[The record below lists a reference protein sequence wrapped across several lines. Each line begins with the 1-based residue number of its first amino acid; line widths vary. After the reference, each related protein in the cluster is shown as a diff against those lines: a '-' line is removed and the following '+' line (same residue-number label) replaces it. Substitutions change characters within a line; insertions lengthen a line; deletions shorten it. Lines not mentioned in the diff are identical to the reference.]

1 MPKSK
6 RWVVVSSLALSVAL
20 SCAEAEDP
28 NADTD
33 PNDEAGSSGS
43 GGAAMNTGGKS
54 TAGTTSQGGKSGG
67 AGGKAAA
74 GGKGGSTGNHAG
86 TATEGGRAGTA
97 PVEEGG
103 ADTGGS
109 GGSSGSGPMALGC
122 IVEAAGGMPASEG
135 GMSNAGGAGE
145 IVAGAPSTTG
155 GADSGNAGADSGTGG
170 APTGP
175 LSLFSDDFESGQA
188 AQWTPTGGTWAIVAD
203 GTQAYEQ
210 SLLENKLQ
218 ISIAN
223 DTCFADQIIEAR
235 VKVTEFKGQSNSYV
249 AALYGRALSPST
261 HYLLA
266 LGSDKKLI
274 LRKRINSTGTSATAI
289 SSAIAFTTTP
299 DQWYD
304 VRFEIIGTS
313 LKGCVGA
320 VCVTGTDSSIASG
333 GVGVG
338 TVNTSARFDDVRV
351 TAP

>member
-1 MPKSK
+1 MSTSK
-6 RWVVVSSLALSVAL
+6 RWVVVSSLGLAVAL
-20 SCAEAEDP
+20 SCAEAEDQ
-28 NADTD
+28 NADDEPTD
-33 PNDEAGSSGS
+33 DAGSSGN
-43 GGAAMNTGGKS
+43 GGSATNTGGKS
-54 TAGTTSQGGKSGG
+54 TAGSTAQGGKTGG
-67 AGGKAAA
+67 AGGKAGA
-74 GGKGGSTGNHAG
+74 GGKGGTAGTSNHAG

-122 IVEAAGGMPASEG
+122 VVEAAGGMPGAEG
-135 GMSNAGGAGE
+135 GTANAGGAGDAM
-145 IVAGAPSTTG
+145 AGAPSSSG
-155 GADSGNAGADSGTGG
+155 GADSGAGG
-170 APTGP
+170 APAGP
-175 LSLFSDDFESGQA
+175 LSLFSDDFETGQA
-188 AQWTPTGGTWAIVAD
+188 AQWTPTGGTWAVVAD

-218 ISIAN
+218 VSIAS

-249 AALYGRALSPST
+249 AAVFGRALSAST

-289 SSAIAFTTTP
+289 GSAVAFTTTP

-304 VRFEIIGTS
+304 VRFEIIGTA

-320 VCVTGTDSSIASG
+320 VCVTGNDASIASG

-351 TAP
+351 RAP